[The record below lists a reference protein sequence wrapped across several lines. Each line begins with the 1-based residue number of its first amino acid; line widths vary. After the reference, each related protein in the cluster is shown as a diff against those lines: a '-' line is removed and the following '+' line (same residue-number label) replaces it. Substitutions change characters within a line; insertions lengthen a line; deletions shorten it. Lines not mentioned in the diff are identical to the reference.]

1 MEKTMQHIYGQP
13 GSMEYI
19 LKSIVSRSKNGV
31 VRLSPGTASK
41 ILADL
46 NKFPNQRVID
56 SARVYGHEMK
66 IITGDWQESFPID
79 FVELPSGQIWLVDGQ
94 NRLTAIEKQQAPIDV
109 TLRIIP
115 VEGLQE
121 AKQIFA
127 GYDQK
132 SSVRSNRQII
142 DAMGISDEVGL
153 SRKMTNV
160 VFNAATLLLNNLE
173 PITGLANTKKYPE
186 LFFQNNRL
194 AVIKEW
200 ADEAT
205 AYEQIIKKSKKGF
218 IEFMRGTGVVAV
230 ALYTLRHQPAKA
242 KEFWTGVAENDG
254 LRKND
259 PRSALISDLLI
270 RQKNAGNI
278 RQKVQQPALA
288 WNAWCEGR
296 SISIIKCITGATL
309 TLWGTPLNGKAAK

>member
-1 MEKTMQHIYGQP
+1 MEKKEPIKYGQP

-19 LKSIVSRSKNGV
+19 LKSVVARSKGGIV
-31 VRLSPGTASK
+31 KLSPGTASR
-41 ILADL
+41 ILDEL
-46 NKFPNQRVID
+46 NKFPRQRVID
-56 SARVYGHEMK
+56 HSRVYGHAHRIVK
-66 IITGDWQESFPID
+66 GDWLESFSID
-79 FVELPSGQIWLVDGQ
+79 FVELKNGRIWLVDGQ
-94 NRLTAIEKQQAPIDV
+94 NRLTAIKEQDSPVDV

-115 VEGLQE
+115 VESEFE

-132 SSVRSNRQII
+132 SSVRTNRQII
-142 DAMGISDEVGL
+142 DAMGIAEEAGL

-160 VFNAATLLLNNLE
+160 VFDAATLLLNDLE
-173 PITGLANTKKYPE
+173 PITGSANTKKYPE
-186 LFFQNNRL
+186 LFFQDNKL
-194 AVIKEW
+194 AMVKEW
-200 ADEAT
+200 ASEAM
-205 AYEQIIKKSKKGF
+205 AYEAIIKKSKKGF

-278 RQKVQQPALA
+278 RQKVQQPSLA
-288 WNAWCEGR
+288 WNAWCENR
-296 SISIIKCITGATL
+296 PLSIIKCITGAQL
-309 TLWGTPLNGKAAK
+309 SLWGTPLNGKGKK